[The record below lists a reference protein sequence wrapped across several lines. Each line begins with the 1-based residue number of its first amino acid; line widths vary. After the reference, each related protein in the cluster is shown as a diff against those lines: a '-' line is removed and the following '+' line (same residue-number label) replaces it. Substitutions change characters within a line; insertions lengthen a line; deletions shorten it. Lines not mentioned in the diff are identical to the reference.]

1 MVKIKTLRPVQ
12 QSTENRDLGFLK
24 PIRIETSPATAFPVR
39 PVANYGGEGAGNS
52 VLTGVLY
59 VVARCGFVFSARPS
73 WTTVAQ
79 WPRRIH
85 HVGEAADTIT
95 QAAAGQMMREKLF
108 VIPLSY
114 AASPGEAPRD
124 TAQFPSS
131 ILRQSSM
138 SRRDAT
144 R

>member
-79 WPRRIH
+79 RPRRIH

-108 VIPLSY
+108 VIPCLMLHLLAKLQGIQHNFVEHTQAVLDV
-114 AASPGEAPRD
+114 AA
-124 TAQFPSS
+124 
-131 ILRQSSM
+131 
-138 SRRDAT
+138 
-144 R
+144 